1 MNPENTTGMR
11 RLIGAKQCSAEIF
24 GNSTDAP
31 SVRWWQYQM
40 KRGIIP
46 FYRIGRLVWFDPDEV
61 RDALAHNCR
70 IAAKTSTRTA
80 TKWAGRPGAAS

>member
-1 MNPENTTGMR
+1 MNQENITRTR

-24 GNSTDAP
+24 GDSSDAP
-31 SVRWWQYQM
+31 CYRWWQYQM

-61 RDALAHNCR
+61 RQALAQNCR
-70 IAAKTSTRTA
+70 VAAKVSTRTA
-80 TKWAGRPGAAS
+80 NNAVRP